1 MILGITTLLIAIAIS
16 VVSAYYSVLGLMAIF
31 PGALLPIIIM
41 GATLE
46 AGKVITAVWLHANWK
61 RAETLYK
68 LYLVPAIIFLMVLTS
83 MGVFGFLSKAHS
95 DQSLVSGDVQSKI
108 AIYDEK
114 IKTEK
119 ENIEAN
125 RKALKQMDEGVDQVL
140 VRSTTETGA
149 ERAVAMRKSQQK
161 ERTRLQNEISQ
172 SQKSISELN
181 DARAPIAAEV
191 RKVEAEVGP
200 IKYIAALMYGD
211 NPDTNLLEKAVRWV
225 IVLIV
230 IVFDPLAIIL
240 ILAGIKHIEWEREKR
255 SAEYIPQSN
264 NYTVD
269 DLIDEDKHTQTEKIT
284 PDEELF
290 PTFKEITPQSNEE
303 PIPCYKCG
311 TPVINAPGIGL
322 FCPNKQCDVAD
333 AVSGETIEIA
343 KEPDLTAINAEL
355 QAAVAEPDYEAIV
368 DTAQQNQ
375 DRQSQDKLDAIVLEH
390 QRELNEK
397 NLELESARQALDLIS
412 EKYNTIALENSD
424 TIRHAI
430 EQQDTINRLQNERDR
445 LFLAHG
451 VEMQRADSM
460 AVLVEEL
467 AEQLVPPPESAEV
480 EPIEPPAPDA
490 TPAEIPVVEE
500 PEITPPM
507 PAYQPRADFGAEFP
521 NSPNKGDM
529 FLRIDFKP
537 NRLFKWNDIKWIE
550 INKSTTDAYLYN
562 DAYLQHLANK
572 LSIGE
577 YSLDELSEL
586 EVQQVQRMIGNNR
599 G

>member
-1 MILGITTLLIAIAIS
+1 MILGIITLLIAIAIS

-61 RAETLYK
+61 RAEALYK

-95 DQSLVSGDVQSKI
+95 DQSLVSGDALAKV

-114 IKTEK
+114 IRNSKD
-119 ENIEAN
+119 NIDAN
-125 RKALKQMDEGVDQVL
+125 RKALKQMDEAVDQVMG
-140 VRSTTETGA
+140 RSTSETGA
-149 ERAVAMRKSQQK
+149 DKAVAIRKAQAKERA
-161 ERTRLQNEISQ
+161 RLQSEISAD
-172 SQKSISELN
+172 QKAIGKLN
-181 DARAPIAAEV
+181 EERAPIAAEM
-191 RKVEAEVGP
+191 RKIEADVGP

-255 SAEYIPQSN
+255 SAEYIPQSS

-269 DLIDEDKHTQTEKIT
+269 DLIDEDKNTQTEKIT
-284 PDEELF
+284 PEEELV
-290 PTFKEITPQSNEE
+290 PPVKEITPPTHED

-333 AVSGETIEIA
+333 ATSGETIEIA
-343 KEPDLTAINAEL
+343 TEPDLTAINAEL
-355 QAAVAEPDYEAIV
+355 QAAVEEPDYEAIV
-368 DTAQQNQ
+368 DTAQQNEDQ
-375 DRQSQDKLDAIVLEH
+375 QSQDKLDAIVHEH
-390 QRELNEK
+390 QRQLDEK
-397 NLELESARQALDLIS
+397 NSELESARQALDLIS

-430 EQQDTINRLQNERDR
+430 EQQDIINRLQNERDR

-467 AEQLVPPPESAEV
+467 AEKLIPPESAEV
-480 EPIEPPAPDA
+480 EPIETP
-490 TPAEIPVVEE
+490 TPAVTPVEVLVVEE
-500 PEITPPM
+500 PVVTPPM

-521 NSPNKGDM
+521 TSPNKGDM

-586 EVQQVQRMIGNNR
+586 EVQQVQRMIGSNR